1 MHGETQTWKNESQM
15 GFEPT
20 TLHDLARC
28 SDHRATG
35 DSMVSTGQLL
45 DLDYEAVFISK
56 LTCQLSSFFVH
67 KQRQLCT
74 KNDNN
79 FA

>member
-1 MHGETQTWKNESQM
+1 M

-35 DSMVSTGQLL
+35 DSMVSKGQLV
-45 DLDYEAVFISK
+45 DLDWNHIVGLHSQVMTG
-56 LTCQLSSFFVH
+56 TCAFTNSIALSHLS
-67 KQRQLCT
+67 C
-74 KNDNN
+74 
-79 FA
+79 